1 MAPAVSQEKPVSAP
15 AVLDPPATKTDRT
28 DRPLVVAPIPRPRTP
43 ASQKQDR
50 GVYRAGEWR
59 GTQWPIVVPA
69 SGMDIDTFLDWVAS
83 DEFPAGLKA
92 SLINGKLWLEP
103 RMDDYAHHNLLKGA
117 VYAALRAF
125 GRETNLGEAFVDGA
139 MVALPPDDPDAL
151 GREPDCGFNLY
162 DSFRSGR
169 VQVLPRVPG
178 GSGMLHGQP
187 DLLAECLS
195 DGSVEKD
202 TVDLR
207 AKYLEMGVREYW
219 VLDGR
224 GEGLTFDLL
233 TRADDANDWTEAKPD
248 ADGGRFSPLLN
259 RRVRVE
265 RGTNPVGHVQW
276 DVRLEEPAA
285 G

>member
-1 MAPAVSQEKPVSAP
+1 MSPP
-15 AVLDPPATKTDRT
+15 AVLNPPAKKPDRPG
-28 DRPLVVAPIPRPRTP
+28 RPLVAAR
-43 ASQKQDR
+43 SQESRCLKDLGR
-50 GVYRAGEWR
+50 DVYRAGEWR
-59 GTQWPIVVPA
+59 GASWPITLPPNVSDFDV
-69 SGMDIDTFLDWVAS
+69 FLKWVDS
-83 DEFPAGLKA
+83 DEFPAGVKA
-92 SLINGKLWLEP
+92 SYIDGKIWLEP
-103 RMDDYAHHNLLKGA
+103 RMDDYAHHNLLKLA
-117 VYAALRAF
+117 VAAMLRAY

-169 VQVLPRVPG
+169 VQVLSRVPG
-178 GSGMLHGQP
+178 GSGMLAGQP

-195 DGSVEKD
+195 DGSVQKD

-207 AKYLEMGVREYW
+207 ATYLRMGVREYW

-224 GEGLTFDLL
+224 GEELNFELL
-233 TRADDANDWTEAKPD
+233 CREDGVNQWREVPSDAQ
-248 ADGGRFSPLLN
+248 GYRFSALLN

-276 DVRLEEPAA
+276 DVLLEEPAA
-285 G
+285 